1 MKIGRKLAIGY
12 TVIVALIGGIV
23 YTYLR
28 EWRQMVSLE
37 SEIKQIHEVRQSV
50 HEAYVHMLDLTMFGE
65 TILEWEKAD
74 TAIYRAKRHKV
85 DSILCEFK
93 DYYSGERI
101 DSLRVLMAEK
111 EIQLFNIS
119 QLFEKQVELGEE
131 LADISPE
138 SFCPE
143 DAAKL
148 STNEVRQLRALMVFA
163 CQIALHKY
171 LPHTVLASQAI
182 NSMYSKLSETVS
194 GFFSNISDGSSFTFY
209 YLSVRKSKDVV
220 ENIGKNYAMLCD
232 KDNDEFLAAV
242 GGRIFSLVDV
252 YVCDMIEKAEF
263 AE

>member
-1 MKIGRKLAIGY
+1 MRSNDDDIKIFHPKKTDAASADLAELAQLVDICRSNGNIGKAMK
-12 TVIVALIGGIV
+12 
-23 YTYLR
+23 
-28 EWRQMVSLE
+28 
-37 SEIKQIHEVRQSV
+37 
-50 HEAYVHMLDLTMFGE
+50 
-65 TILEWEKAD
+65 
-74 TAIYRAKRHKV
+74 
-85 DSILCEFK
+85 
-93 DYYSGERI
+93 
-101 DSLRVLMAEK
+101 
-111 EIQLFNIS
+111 
-119 QLFEKQVELGEE
+119 LGEE

-220 ENIGKNYAMLCD
+220 ENRGKNYAMLCD